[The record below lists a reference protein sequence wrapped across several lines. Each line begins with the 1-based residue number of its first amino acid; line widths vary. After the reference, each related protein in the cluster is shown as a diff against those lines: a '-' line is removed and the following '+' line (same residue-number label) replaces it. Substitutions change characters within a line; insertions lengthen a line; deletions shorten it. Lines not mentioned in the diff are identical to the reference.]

1 MSPSSPSYA
10 FGSGD
15 DAAQRLLVLADVFEP
30 AMAALLSTLPRRQWP
45 VVVDLGCGPGSSTAH
60 LARLL
65 DIDQLIGLDSA
76 VSFIGLAETRVPAAT
91 FVLTDVTSGSWPVPP
106 ADLIYTRFLL
116 AHLPDPF
123 TWLGRW
129 RERLA
134 PGGILLVE
142 ETERIE
148 TDLPVFSEYL
158 SLVDGLV
165 ASRGGAALLGA
176 DLAAMSTD
184 GMSTDGMSTDGISIE
199 GATINRPFELDVT
212 VADAA
217 TMFTLN
223 LRSWRADPWIVAQR
237 SPYEIDSLADELADL
252 RDGVTVGGS
261 IRWTLR
267 QLAVASATPPA

>member
-15 DAAQRLLVLADVFEP
+15 DAARRLLVLADVFEP
-30 AMAALLSTLPRRQWP
+30 AMAALLSTLPQRRWP
-45 VVVDLGCGPGSSTAH
+45 IVVDLGCGPGSSTAH

-65 DIDQLIGLDSA
+65 DIDELIGLDSA
-76 VSFIGLAETRVPAAT
+76 ESFVELAGGRVPAAT
-91 FVLTDVTSGSWPVPP
+91 FVLADVTSGSWPVPP

-123 TWLGRW
+123 AWLGRW
-129 RERLA
+129 RVGLA
-134 PGGILLVE
+134 PGGVLLVE

-148 TDLPVFSEYL
+148 TDVAAFGEYL

-165 ASRGGAALLGA
+165 ASRGGAVLLGA
-176 DLAAMSTD
+176 DLATA
-184 GMSTDGMSTDGISIE
+184 SID
-199 GATINRPFELDVT
+199 GATINRPFVLDVT

-223 LRSWRADPWIVAQR
+223 LRSSRADPWIVAQR
-237 SPYEIDSLADELADL
+237 SPYEIDRLADELADL
-252 RDGVTVGGS
+252 RDGVAVGGT
-261 IRWTLR
+261 IRWTIR
-267 QLAVASATPPA
+267 QLAISGP

>member
-15 DAAQRLLVLADVFEP
+15 DAARRLLVLADVFEP

-45 VVVDLGCGPGSSTAH
+45 LVVDLGCGPGSSTAH

-65 DIDQLIGLDSA
+65 DIDQLVGLDSA
-76 VSFIGLAETRVPAAT
+76 ASFIGLAEARVPAAT

-123 TWLGRW
+123 GWLSRW
-129 RERLA
+129 RARLA
-134 PGGILLVE
+134 PGGVLLVE

-148 TDLPVFSEYL
+148 TDVAAFGEYL

-176 DLAAMSTD
+176 DLAAMSTN
-184 GMSTDGMSTDGISIE
+184 GASID
-199 GATINRPFELDVT
+199 GATISRPFELDVT

-237 SPYEIDSLADELADL
+237 SPYEIDRLADELADL

-267 QLAVASATPPA
+267 QLAIAAGSLPI